1 MKYLK
6 KFNEELRPQ
15 TYLSAAR
22 KLNKMGHTD
31 RANDLKDWAREMESR
46 EEMIKWKD
54 LIQDYAQ
61 FGTFTMTI
69 KNEET
74 GETLTGDFNL
84 DISFDEMAFSDE
96 PESGI
101 SFFLG
106 LIPTSE
112 DLIKQYMKLCPD
124 YDFGNGFFW
133 GKIFNLE
140 FRIVDDRVQFTKWN
154 FWDYDSDMNGL
165 VAFSDRG
172 SANRF
177 KNLLIQFFT
186 NSELNYPSGYTDV
199 DYMYEKLESCILAEN
214 SFSSDYGFRLE
225 DAADYIRTISPNL
238 LYSAL

>member
-22 KLNKMGHTD
+22 KLDKLGHHD
-31 RANDLKDWAREMESR
+31 RANALKDWAREMETK

-61 FGTFTMTI
+61 FGTFKMTI
-69 KNEET
+69 KNPET
-74 GETLTGDFNL
+74 GETLTGDFHL
-84 DISFDEMAFSDE
+84 DISFDELAFGDE
-96 PESGI
+96 PENGI
-101 SFFLG
+101 CFFIG

-112 DLIKQYMKLCPD
+112 DLIHQYMELCPD

-140 FRIVDDRVQFTKWN
+140 YKLSDTVTFTKWN
-154 FWDYDSDMNGL
+154 MWDYDDEMNGK
-165 VAFSDRG
+165 VAFADRG

-177 KNLLIQFFT
+177 KNLLIQIFT
-186 NSELNYPSGYTDV
+186 NSELGYPSGYTDA
-199 DYMYEKLESCILAEN
+199 DDLYEKLTNCILAEN
-214 SFSSDYGFRLE
+214 SFSSEYGFKLE
-225 DAADYIRTISPNL
+225 DAANYIRTISPNL